1 MFFNKKKEEPV
12 FLDCYTYSHHAYN
25 YAKIDYAHKYIPQWW
40 KDEKNTTQNGPKMQT
55 IKKCR
60 AFIDYYF
67 KGIVI
72 PLWGEVDITV
82 NKKPKKED
90 LHAPAYTWVS
100 SNLDFDLHS
109 HCHSVEQWKGF
120 SNGNNGNRVNIK
132 FKSPWVFK
140 TKDLIYFTW
149 NQPTWN
155 QSDTLNGFTA
165 LPAVTQ
171 FKTQP
176 ATHINYIVE
185 QNQKEQKFNLQP
197 LTPIIM
203 MHPMT
208 ERKVQIRH
216 HLVDKEKFQLLSER
230 GGGMILG
237 SSDDEINKDPRK
249 FYAQRK
255 RFWDKSDELNKCP
268 FE

>member
-1 MFFNKKKEEPV
+1 MFFKKKKEEPI
-12 FLDCYTYSHHAYN
+12 FLDCYTYSHYAYN
-25 YAKIDYAHKYIPQWW
+25 YAKIDYAHKYYPDWW
-40 KDEKNTTQNGPKMQT
+40 KDEKNTTQNGPKLNT
-55 IKKCR
+55 IRKCR
-60 AFIDYYF
+60 AFVDYYS

-72 PLWGEVDITV
+72 PLWGEVEINV
-82 NKKPKKED
+82 NPIGFEG
-90 LHAPAYTWVS
+90 PVYTWKS
-100 SNLDFDLHS
+100 SNIDFDLHS
-109 HCHSVEQWKGF
+109 SSHSVEQWKGF
-120 SNGNNGNRVNIK
+120 SNKNRANIK
-132 FKSPWVFK
+132 FTSPWIFK
-140 TKDLIYFTW
+140 TKYLIYFTW

-155 QSDTLNGFTA
+155 QSDTLNGLTA

-208 ERKVQIRH
+208 ERKVEIRH
-216 HLVDKEKFQLLSER
+216 HLVDKEKFELLNYR
-230 GGGMILG
+230 GGGMILE
-237 SSDDEINKDPRK
+237 SSEAEIMENPRK
-249 FYAQRK
+249 FYAK
-255 RFWDKSDELNKCP
+255 REKFWDKADELNKCP